1 MISFRTFGTSA
12 KKKSAKM
19 PAEAPKAA
27 AILPLFG
34 VRVSRFVRS
43 HGANRHREFVILN
56 GDVLAQKFCARL
68 LVLNGN
74 CGRCGG

>member
-12 KKKSAKM
+12 KKKSAKI

-34 VRVSRFVRS
+34 VRCQPFCKDG
-43 HGANRHREFVILN
+43 GANRHREFVILN
-56 GDVLAQKFCARL
+56 GDVLAQKFCAGL
-68 LVLNGN
+68 LVLNCN